1 MDYAKAC
8 MDEHPSKVKRDERVS
23 REEIRKLYDLP
34 LMDLVFRAAT
44 VHREHWDP
52 NNVEMSTLVSIKT
65 GACPEDC
72 SYCTQSSRYETGLK
86 YEPLLQIQEVMKQAH
101 AAKAA
106 GSHRLCMGAAW
117 REIKDGPQFDAVLEM
132 VKGVKSLGM
141 EACVTLGM
149 LKEHQAARLKEVG
162 LDYYNHNLDT
172 SPENYCNIVS
182 TRTYQDRL
190 DTLEAVR
197 KAGIHVCSGGIL
209 GMGESREDRV
219 GLIHQ
224 LANLPEQPR
233 SVPINK
239 LMRMPG
245 TPLADAQPID
255 DIEFV
260 RTVAVARIVMPR
272 SRVRLSAGRVDMS
285 PAVQAL
291 CFVAG
296 ANSMFAGEKLLTA
309 ANPDADDDLAMLRS
323 LGMNWNVR
331 PWSDDDH

>member
-1 MDYAKAC
+1 
-8 MDEHPSKVKRDERVS
+8 
-23 REEIRKLYDLP
+23 
-34 LMDLVFRAAT
+34 
-44 VHREHWDP
+44 
-52 NNVEMSTLVSIKT
+52 
-65 GACPEDC
+65 
-72 SYCTQSSRYETGLK
+72 
-86 YEPLLQIQEVMKQAH
+86 
-101 AAKAA
+101 
-106 GSHRLCMGAAW
+106 
-117 REIKDGPQFDAVLEM
+117 
-132 VKGVKSLGM
+132 
-141 EACVTLGM
+141 M
-149 LKEHQAARLKEVG
+149 LKEHQALRLKEVG

-190 DTLEAVR
+190 DTLDAVR

-209 GMGESREDRV
+209 GMGETREDRV

-224 LANLPEQPR
+224 LANLPEPPS

-245 TPLADAQPID
+245 TPMADAQPID

-260 RTVAVARIVMPR
+260 RTVAVARIVMPKA
-272 SRVRLSAGRVDMS
+272 RVRLSAGRVDMS

-323 LGMNWNVR
+323 LGMNWEVR
-331 PWSDDDH
+331 PWSEDDH